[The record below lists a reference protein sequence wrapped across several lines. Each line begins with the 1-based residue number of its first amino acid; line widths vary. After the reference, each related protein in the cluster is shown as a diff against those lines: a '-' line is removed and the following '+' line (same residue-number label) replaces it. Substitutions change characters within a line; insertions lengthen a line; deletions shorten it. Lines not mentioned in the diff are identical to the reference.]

1 MPISLIVFVS
11 VYPSI
16 ELLAKRW
23 VQIIVIWEWLI
34 LGVRE
39 SFFSS
44 FYTLVLLFP
53 SGSFWKR
60 KTWRLAATWKSISQD
75 AKVTGSVVCENHTI
89 RYLMWVGQPRIV
101 LGCASYSH
109 DVWATSRGIKW
120 ERKCLPIHFQGFSG
134 GAEISGSLWKR
145 KKMLWEL
152 DKNYI
157 LGIGVNKKKMKD
169 AAWNKRTIRRS
180 FGDRERSLKE
190 RG

>member
-1 MPISLIVFVS
+1 MKRILSLFLIGLRVYMPISLIVFVS

-109 DVWATSRGIKW
+109 DVWATSRGIK
-120 ERKCLPIHFQGFSG
+120 
-134 GAEISGSLWKR
+134 
-145 KKMLWEL
+145 
-152 DKNYI
+152 
-157 LGIGVNKKKMKD
+157 
-169 AAWNKRTIRRS
+169 
-180 FGDRERSLKE
+180 
-190 RG
+190 